1 MQLLKS
7 LFFTAF
13 MMVSALAFGG
23 FMALCF
29 LAPYRTQFA
38 IARTW
43 ARLQFWL
50 LGKVCGLTFTVEGR
64 ERIPAGNHI
73 VMSNHTSAWETIA
86 QFLIFPPQVWVLKRE
101 LLWIPLIGWGLKLL
115 RPISINRG
123 AGHRA
128 VNQVIEQGKERLADG
143 LWIIIFPEGTRV
155 VAGETRKYGV
165 SGALL
170 ATETGKF
177 VVPLSH
183 NASDF
188 WVRRGIVKKAGTIR
202 VVIGEPITA
211 TGKDARELNDEV
223 RRAIEA
229 GMVPSAYQVLLTS
242 TCQKTGS
249 WASAAKLASPT
260 NVPALATRRSCRLRK
275 IP

>member
-1 MQLLKS
+1 MQLFKS

-13 MMVSALAFGG
+13 MMVSALVFGG

-29 LAPYRTQFA
+29 WAPYRTQFG
-38 IARTW
+38 IARSW
-43 ARLQFWL
+43 ARMQFWL
-50 LGKVCGLTFTVEGR
+50 LQKVCGLTFTVEGR

-101 LLWIPLIGWGLKLL
+101 LLWIPFIGWGLKLL

-128 VNQVIEQGKERLADG
+128 VNQVIEQGKERLAAG

-155 VAGETRKYGV
+155 VAGEKRKYGV

-183 NASDF
+183 NAADF
-188 WVRRGIVKKAGTIR
+188 WVRRGIIKKPGTIR
-202 VVIGEPITA
+202 VVIGEPIDA
-211 TGKDARELNDEV
+211 AGKDPRLLNDEV
-223 RRAIEA
+223 RRSIEA
-229 GMVPSAYQVLLTS
+229 GLAHIAQGSAV
-242 TCQKTGS
+242 K
-249 WASAAKLASPT
+249 AA
-260 NVPALATRRSCRLRK
+260 
-275 IP
+275 

>member
-13 MMVSALAFGG
+13 MMVSALIFGG
-23 FMALCF
+23 FMTLCF
-29 LAPYRTQFA
+29 WSPYHTQFA

-43 ARLQFWL
+43 ARMQFWL
-50 LGKVCGLTFTVEGR
+50 LKKVCGLTFTVEGR

-73 VMSNHTSAWETIA
+73 VMSNPTSAWESIA

-101 LLWIPLIGWGLKLL
+101 LLWIPFIGWGLKLL

-128 VNQVIEQGKERLADG
+128 VNQVIEQGKDRLAAG
-143 LWIIIFPEGTRV
+143 LIIFPEGTRV
-155 VAGETRKYGV
+155 VAGEKRKYGL

-170 ATETGKF
+170 ATETGKL

-183 NASDF
+183 NAADF

-202 VVIGEPITA
+202 VVIGEPIAA

-223 RRAIEA
+223 RRSIEA
-229 GMVPSAYQVLLTS
+229 GLAQITQGSAD
-242 TCQKTGS
+242 K
-249 WASAAKLASPT
+249 AA
-260 NVPALATRRSCRLRK
+260 
-275 IP
+275 

>member
-1 MQLLKS
+1 MQLIKS
-7 LFFTAF
+7 LFFTAY
-13 MMVSALAFGG
+13 MMLSALLFGG
-23 FMALCF
+23 FMTLLF
-29 LAPYRTQFA
+29 WAPYSAQFA

-43 ARLQFWL
+43 ARILFWVL
-50 LGKVCGLTFTVEGR
+50 DKVCGLTFAVEGR

-123 AGHRA
+123 AGHRS
-128 VNQVIEQGKERLADG
+128 VNQVVEQGKARLADG

-155 VAGETRKYGV
+155 VGAEKRKYGV

-170 ATETGKF
+170 ATTTNKF

-183 NASDF
+183 NAADF
-188 WVRRGIVKKAGTIR
+188 WVRRGIVKKKGTIR
-202 VVIGEPITA
+202 VVIGEPIDA
-211 TGKDARELNDEV
+211 TGKDPRELNEEI
-223 RRAIEA
+223 RRSIEGGLA
-229 GMVPSAYQVLLTS
+229 QIARQ
-242 TCQKTGS
+242 
-249 WASAAKLASPT
+249 SAA
-260 NVPALATRRSCRLRK
+260 VPA
-275 IP
+275 

>member
-1 MQLLKS
+1 MQLARS

-23 FMALCF
+23 FMTLCF
-29 LAPYRTQFA
+29 WAPYRTQFG
-38 IARTW
+38 IARSW

-50 LGKVCGLTFTVEGR
+50 LEKVCGLGFIVEGR

-86 QFLIFPPQVWVLKRE
+86 HFLIFPPQVWVLKRE

-155 VAGETRKYGV
+155 VSGEKRKYGV

-183 NASDF
+183 NAADF
-188 WVRRGIVKKAGTIR
+188 WVRRGIIKKAGTIR
-202 VVIGEPITA
+202 VVIGEPIAA
-211 TGKDARELNDEV
+211 TGKDPRELNDEV
-223 RRAIEA
+223 RRSIEA
-229 GMVPSAYQVLLTS
+229 GLAHIAEISAV
-242 TCQKTGS
+242 K
-249 WASAAKLASPT
+249 AA
-260 NVPALATRRSCRLRK
+260 
-275 IP
+275 

>member
-1 MQLLKS
+1 MQLIKS
-7 LFFTAF
+7 LIYTAF
-13 MMVSALAFGG
+13 MMLSALLFGG
-23 FMALCF
+23 FMTLCF
-29 LAPYRTQFA
+29 WAPYSTQFA
-38 IARTW
+38 IARSW
-43 ARLQFWL
+43 ARMTFWVL
-50 LGKVCGLTFTVEGR
+50 EKLCGLKFTVEGR

-101 LLWIPLIGWGLKLL
+101 LLWIHFIGWGLKLL

-128 VNQVIEQGKERLADG
+128 VNQVVDQGKARLADG

-155 VAGETRKYGV
+155 VAGESRKYGV

-170 ATETGKF
+170 ATATGKL

-188 WVRRGIVKKAGTIR
+188 WVRRGILKKAGTIQ
-202 VVIGEPITA
+202 VVIGEPIA
-211 TGKDARELNDEV
+211 SEGKDPRQLNEEV
-223 RRAIEA
+223 RLAIEA
-229 GMVPSAYQVLLTS
+229 GLLRARQSSAD
-242 TCQKTGS
+242 
-249 WASAAKLASPT
+249 AA
-260 NVPALATRRSCRLRK
+260 
-275 IP
+275 

>member
-1 MQLLKS
+1 MQLAKS
-7 LFFTAF
+7 LVFTAY

-29 LAPYRTQFA
+29 WAPYRTQFA

-43 ARLQFWL
+43 ARMVFWL
-50 LGKVCGLTFTVEGR
+50 LDKMCGLKFAVEGR

-128 VNQVIEQGKERLADG
+128 VNQVVEQGKERLAAG

-170 ATETGKF
+170 ATATGKY

-183 NASDF
+183 KASDF
-188 WVRRGIVKKAGTIR
+188 WVRRGILKKAGTIK
-202 VVIGEPITA
+202 VVIGDPISS

-223 RRAIEA
+223 RRSIEA
-229 GMVPSAYQVLLTS
+229 G
-242 TCQKTGS
+242 
-249 WASAAKLASPT
+249 LARIANSPESK
-260 NVPALATRRSCRLRK
+260 AD
-275 IP
+275 